1 VALRAFVD
9 SRGRGAPA
17 PQEIR
22 WTSSLDGELGFGREL
37 VAQLGEGRHEIT
49 ATAPDGIGGS
59 LAERGIIIVSGNRRA
74 SIRVFSVHAQRPSE
88 IISTARHGRDKLARR
103 EAAESEYLHRPA

>member
-1 VALRAFVD
+1 MALRTFVD
-9 SRGRGAPA
+9 SRGHGAPA

-37 VAQLGEGRHEIT
+37 IAQLSEGRHEIA

-59 LAERGIIIVSGNRRA
+59 LAERGIIIVSGK
-74 SIRVFSVHAQRPSE
+74 SQRSQV
-88 IISTARHGRDKLARR
+88 R
-103 EAAESEYLHRPA
+103 